1 MRPSGAKNMLLT
13 NREQEMIRLM
23 MSQPA
28 GISRDEL
35 ERQLGVSRRTI
46 YRELSQLEH
55 DIATVHLK
63 LDKGNGS
70 SYRIVGAA
78 ADLASLSAAL
88 SHQRQDLTFDP
99 SQRQSALTLM
109 LLTTD
114 ETLTMTTLA
123 DAVDVSITTIKQDLD
138 ILEPALNEYHLKLN
152 RQKAAGIWIEGQEG
166 DIRRVLVGVLN
177 AEINPYVFFRFLND
191 PQQDFDPVTNYF
203 IERLPQEELLA
214 ANTALSQIKA
224 LADLN
229 DNQRKAVL
237 LTVAINTRRLRED
250 HHVKPQQHFDQERL
264 FQDQQLALQF
274 LAEMDST
281 IREKVRV
288 GDYQFLAIELS
299 NIRGGLAGE
308 PVDQFDLTINLEVQD
323 LIREVAR
330 SFPGK
335 FSGNPQL
342 YSSLLA
348 HVQRTAGGD
357 WLSGVTMTNPV
368 LAHLQDDYPEL
379 YQAVQKAADH
389 VFGQGAF
396 TGDALAYLVLYFASV
411 LDHAPAEKPVAVL
424 LVTSDGPGTG
434 SLIAGKLRVQVP
446 EIRKIK
452 IVQVSDLP
460 EQQLEH
466 YDLVL
471 ATMPLPGFKHQYL
484 VITPILGREEIAEVR
499 RLVQRATPKQ
509 VRPLNQPSLD
519 QTVTAFESLK
529 TMVMAADGL
538 LQHFAVNDLNEPATT
553 IAAAID
559 AMLAQLPTVVV
570 EPPIVKEALLKRLE
584 LAPVG
589 IPNTGLAMIHTSSR
603 GVTTPYIGAFDLKT
617 AIPLAAMDMG
627 TIQLQRILLLLTPNP
642 VPQETLTLLSAV
654 SAKLVASP
662 ADIQLFEKGHYSQLY
677 QVMTEVFMHEIQ
689 KIDRR

>member
-13 NREQEMIRLM
+13 NREQEMIKLM

-28 GISRDEL
+28 GVSRDEL
-35 ERQLGVSRRTI
+35 QRQLGVSRRTI

-55 DIATVHLK
+55 DITALNLR
-63 LDKGNGS
+63 LDKGDGS
-70 SYRIVGAA
+70 SYRLTGATT
-78 ADLASLSAAL
+78 DLAKLSETLA
-88 SHQRQDLTFDP
+88 QQQQDLTFDP
-99 SQRQSALTLM
+99 SQRQSALILM
-109 LLTTD
+109 MLNAGAPK
-114 ETLTMTTLA
+114 TMTALA
-123 DAVDVSITTIKQDLD
+123 TDVDVSVTTIKQDLD

-191 PQQDFDPVTNYF
+191 PRQTFDPVTDYF
-203 IERLPQEELLA
+203 IKRLPQEELLA
-214 ANTALSQIKA
+214 ANTALSRIEA
-224 LADLN
+224 LADLS

-237 LTVAINTRRLRED
+237 LTVAVNTHRLRED
-250 HHVKPQQHFDQERL
+250 HHVKAQPHFDQERL

-274 LAEMDST
+274 LAEMDPT

-288 GDYQFLAIELS
+288 GDYQFLAVELS

-308 PVDQFDLTINLEVQD
+308 QVDPFDLTINLEVQE

-330 SFPGK
+330 KFPGK
-335 FSGNPQL
+335 FSGNTQL

-348 HVQRTAGGD
+348 HVQRTTGGD
-357 WLSGVTMTNPV
+357 WLPGVTMTNPV
-368 LAHLQDDYPEL
+368 LAHLRDDYPEL
-379 YQAVQKAADH
+379 YQAVQQAADD
-389 VFGQGAF
+389 VFGRGAF
-396 TGDALAYLVLYFASV
+396 TGNALGYLVLYFASV
-411 LDHAPAEKPVAVL
+411 LDHTRTDAPVAVL
-424 LVTSDGPGTG
+424 LITSDGPGTG

-452 IVQVSDLP
+452 IIQVSDLP
-460 EQQLEH
+460 KQQLEH

-484 VITPILGREEIAEVR
+484 VITPILGREEMAEIR
-499 RLVQRATPKQ
+499 RLVQKATPKQ
-509 VRPLNQPSLD
+509 VRPANQPSLD

-538 LQHFAVNDLNEPATT
+538 LQHFAVTDMTAPVTT

-559 AMLAQLPTVVV
+559 AILSRLPTVVAEAPV
-570 EPPIVKEALLKRLE
+570 VKEALLKRLE

-589 IPNTGLAMIHTSSR
+589 IPDTGLAMIHTSSH
-603 GVTTPYIGAFDLKT
+603 GVTTPYIGVFDLT
-617 AIPLAAMDMG
+617 SPLPLPAMDMG
-627 TIQLQRILLLLTPNP
+627 TIQLQRVLLLLTPNP
-642 VPQETLTLLSAV
+642 VSQETLTLLSAV

-662 ADIQLFEKGHYSQLY
+662 ADLRLFEKGNYSQLY

>member
-1 MRPSGAKNMLLT
+1 MLLT

-55 DIATVHLK
+55 DIATVNLK

-264 FQDQQLALQF
+264 FQDQQL
-274 LAEMDST
+274 
-281 IREKVRV
+281 
-288 GDYQFLAIELS
+288 
-299 NIRGGLAGE
+299 
-308 PVDQFDLTINLEVQD
+308 
-323 LIREVAR
+323 
-330 SFPGK
+330 
-335 FSGNPQL
+335 
-342 YSSLLA
+342 
-348 HVQRTAGGD
+348 
-357 WLSGVTMTNPV
+357 
-368 LAHLQDDYPEL
+368 
-379 YQAVQKAADH
+379 
-389 VFGQGAF
+389 
-396 TGDALAYLVLYFASV
+396 
-411 LDHAPAEKPVAVL
+411 
-424 LVTSDGPGTG
+424 
-434 SLIAGKLRVQVP
+434 
-446 EIRKIK
+446 
-452 IVQVSDLP
+452 
-460 EQQLEH
+460 
-466 YDLVL
+466 
-471 ATMPLPGFKHQYL
+471 
-484 VITPILGREEIAEVR
+484 
-499 RLVQRATPKQ
+499 
-509 VRPLNQPSLD
+509 
-519 QTVTAFESLK
+519 
-529 TMVMAADGL
+529 
-538 LQHFAVNDLNEPATT
+538 
-553 IAAAID
+553 
-559 AMLAQLPTVVV
+559 
-570 EPPIVKEALLKRLE
+570 
-584 LAPVG
+584 
-589 IPNTGLAMIHTSSR
+589 
-603 GVTTPYIGAFDLKT
+603 
-617 AIPLAAMDMG
+617 
-627 TIQLQRILLLLTPNP
+627 
-642 VPQETLTLLSAV
+642 
-654 SAKLVASP
+654 
-662 ADIQLFEKGHYSQLY
+662 
-677 QVMTEVFMHEIQ
+677 
-689 KIDRR
+689 

>member
-13 NREQEMIRLM
+13 NREQEMIKIM

-28 GISRDEL
+28 GVSRDEL

-55 DIATVHLK
+55 DITSLNLK

-70 SYRIVGAA
+70 SYRLVGDAM
-78 ADLASLSAAL
+78 DLKKLSETLA
-88 SHQRQDLTFDP
+88 QQQQNLTFDP
-99 SQRQSALTLM
+99 SQRQSALILM
-109 LLTTD
+109 LLNAVAPK
-114 ETLTMTTLA
+114 TMTALA
-123 DAVDVSITTIKQDLD
+123 TDVDVSITTIKQDLD

-152 RQKAAGIWIEGQEG
+152 RQKAAGIWIEGEEG
-166 DIRRVLVGVLN
+166 GIRRVLVGVLN
-177 AEINPYVFFRFLND
+177 AEINPYVFFRFLDD
-191 PQQDFDPVTNYF
+191 PRQLFDPVTDYF
-203 IERLPQEELLA
+203 IKWLPQEELLA
-214 ANTALSQIKA
+214 ANTALSRIKA
-224 LADLN
+224 LADLS

-237 LTVAINTRRLRED
+237 LTVAVNTRRSRED
-250 HHVKPQQHFDQERL
+250 HHVKAQPHFDQERL

-274 LAEMDST
+274 LAEMDPT
-281 IREKVRV
+281 IRGKVRV
-288 GDYQFLAIELS
+288 GDYQFLAVELS

-308 PVDQFDLTINLEVQD
+308 QVDPFDLTINLEVQE

-330 SFPGK
+330 KSPGK
-335 FSGNPQL
+335 FSGNTQL

-348 HVQRTAGGD
+348 HVQRTTGGD
-357 WLSGVTMTNPV
+357 WLPGVTMTNPV
-368 LAHLQDDYPEL
+368 LAHLRDDYPEL
-379 YQAVQKAADH
+379 YQAVQEAADV
-389 VFGQGAF
+389 VFGRGTF
-396 TGDALAYLVLYFASV
+396 TGNALGYLVLYFASV
-411 LDHAPAEKPVAVL
+411 LDHTRTDAPVAIL
-424 LVTSDGPGTG
+424 LITSDGPGTG

-452 IVQVSDLP
+452 IIQVSDLP
-460 EQQLEH
+460 KQQLEH

-484 VITPILGREEIAEVR
+484 VITPILGREEMAEIR
-499 RLVQRATPKQ
+499 RLVQKATPKH
-509 VRPLNQPSLD
+509 VRPANQPALD

-538 LQHFAVNDLNEPATT
+538 LQRFAVSDMTEQTTT
-553 IAAAID
+553 IAPTID
-559 AMLAQLPTVVV
+559 AMLSRLPTVVAERSV
-570 EPPIVKEALLKRLE
+570 VKEALLKRLE

-589 IPNTGLAMIHTSSR
+589 IPNTGLAMIHTSSQ
-603 GVTTPYIGAFDLKT
+603 GVATPYLGVFDL
-617 AIPLAAMDMG
+617 ANPLPLPAMDMG

-662 ADIQLFEKGHYSQLY
+662 ANLRLFEKGNYSQLY
-677 QVMTEVFMHEIQ
+677 QVITEVFMQEIQ